1 MYHLRCRIWRWISDR
16 RSVPYLLHV
25 SIRIWDLERRSGRT
39 LGPVWDPTVGVSRRH
54 ESRRTRT
61 FQSSHFARDIRSTA
75 SERPSWR
82 QEHRSRTQN
91 APREWGVFFVFF
103 LRTQINQRSRSNLR
117 TRSARAQQLA
127 PMHTQPSHV
136 RRHAASRTIIFRIS
150 SLPMLPES
158 IVTLPAL
165 VRAQGA
171 RRLTP
176 PYPRA
181 PPPLYA
187 GCATTFSAG
196 ALLVA
201 NLMIVSA
208 TYAGFSSAGA
218 CCALGMSSTPTQ
230 LGRCSWYL

>member
-136 RRHAASRTIIFRIS
+136 RRHAASRTYFA
-150 SLPMLPES
+150 SLPCQCSLSPSSPYLHLSERKERDAS
-158 IVTLPAL
+158 LLRILEHHLLST
-165 VRAQGA
+165 RA
-171 RRLTP
+171 
-176 PYPRA
+176 A
-181 PPPLYA
+181 PPP
-187 GCATTFSAG
+187 FRQ
-196 ALLVA
+196 V
-201 NLMIVSA
+201 
-208 TYAGFSSAGA
+208 
-218 CCALGMSSTPTQ
+218 P
-230 LGRCSWYL
+230 CSWRT